1 MKELRIEYVKTASLK
16 PYTNNAKLHTDEQ
29 IDQICRSIRE
39 FGMND
44 PIAVWKDNEIIE
56 GHGRLMACQKIGMD
70 TVPVIRL
77 DELTDEQRRA
87 YMNVHNQLTMSTGF
101 DLDLLSQELA
111 KINNIDMSLFG
122 FDVQT
127 SSEEDEVVEDEYTEP
142 EDLVQRTKQGDMFQ
156 LGEHILMCGDSTTD
170 DVQKLI
176 GGGTVDLCVTDPPYN
191 VDVSNTQ
198 GMKIIND
205 NMREDQFS
213 AFLISAFQQME
224 KALKPGA
231 AFYIW
236 YASLN
241 EATFVRSLNEATFVR
256 SLNEATL
263 QFRQQLIWVK
273 GQHSL
278 GRSDYQWR
286 HEPCLYGWKGGAP
299 HYFINSRTE
308 STVIDDTP
316 DIDKM
321 SKQEMAE
328 LLRTIY
334 QQTPS
339 MRRSRQ
345 SHCCIRQ

>member
-29 IDQICRSIRE
+29 IDQICHSIRE

-77 DELTDEQRRA
+77 DERTDEQRRA

-176 GGGTVDLCVTDPPYN
+176 GGGYSRSMCDGSSIQCGRVEHTGN
-191 VDVSNTQ
+191 
-198 GMKIIND
+198 
-205 NMREDQFS
+205 EDQKRQHARGPVLRVFDIGVPADGES
-213 AFLISAFQQME
+213 AQTRRRILY
-224 KALKPGA
+224 L
-231 AFYIW
+231 
-236 YASLN
+236 
-241 EATFVRSLNEATFVR
+241 VRQPERGDV
-256 SLNEATL
+256 
-263 QFRQQLIWVK
+263 
-273 GQHSL
+273 
-278 GRSDYQWR
+278 
-286 HEPCLYGWKGGAP
+286 
-299 HYFINSRTE
+299 
-308 STVIDDTP
+308 TV
-316 DIDKM
+316 
-321 SKQEMAE
+321 
-328 LLRTIY
+328 
-334 QQTPS
+334 
-339 MRRSRQ
+339 
-345 SHCCIRQ
+345 